1 MGNSVTSMI
10 FCGASFAQED
20 DDDQP
25 PMRAMDFAQMDSGS
39 RAESENAFL
48 SEFTNVLRDGLSVK
62 KHDADGV
69 KKRVLKL
76 EADGTTLSWN
86 VKGKSTSTD
95 GTFSILNIK
104 KITRGAFGKS
114 TAKKKAKRCF
124 TIATQDEKSFYVE
137 TKDSETRDILADGF
151 ELMLNRIAQPK
162 GEAEEREPESTSE
175 KK

>member
-1 MGNSVTSMI
+1 
-10 FCGASFAQED
+10 
-20 DDDQP
+20 
-25 PMRAMDFAQMDSGS
+25 MDSGS

-124 TIATQDEKSFYVE
+124 TIATQDEKSFHVE

-162 GEAEEREPESTSE
+162 GEAEEREPETTSE
-175 KK
+175 KE